1 MYLID
6 MDELDV
12 TIANISARR
21 QRQIRCRHA
30 SLAIAIVASIILVAF
45 FSIPVILFYVY
56 DNSVRL
62 DDNSAIFT
70 EQPSEDCMQ
79 EVSVRTKIQSHS
91 HASLYLISEFSYS
104 GRKDIRYKSSIL
116 YCNIYI
122 IHNFFFLLYRETLVA
137 SHCTKITFVM
147 NIYLAMTTLVQ

>member
-56 DNSVRL
+56 DNNSVRL
-62 DDNSAIFT
+62 DDSYAILT
-70 EQPSEDCMQ
+70 EQPFTL
-79 EVSVRTKIQSHS
+79 EVRNKIQKPFSCE
-91 HASLYLISEFSYS
+91 SLFNI
-104 GRKDIRYKSSIL
+104 KSVT
-116 YCNIYI
+116 
-122 IHNFFFLLYRETLVA
+122 REEGYTL
-137 SHCTKITFVM
+137 
-147 NIYLAMTTLVQ
+147 